1 MTSNATAGTRRIRSN
16 SARRPGAWRAGG
28 FTLIEMIAVI
38 ALIAAIAAMVG
49 GKIIQNQKRA
59 QARLAE
65 TAVNA
70 LATNIE
76 QYQSDVGRYPES
88 LDQLLTAPSDA
99 DGWLGPY
106 AKAADF
112 KDPWHHNIEYTAGGG
127 DTPFQVKSLGADGKP
142 GGEGVDKDI
151 VAPAP

>member
-1 MTSNATAGTRRIRSN
+1 MNSKGNTRRSSTVRSRA
-16 SARRPGAWRAGG
+16 SGARRARG

-49 GKIIQNQKRA
+49 GKVIQNSNRA
-59 QARLAE
+59 KANLAK
-65 TAVNA
+65 TQLNTLSA
-70 LATNIE
+70 NIE
-76 QYQSDVGRYPES
+76 QYQGDVGRYPDS
-88 LDQLLTAPSDA
+88 LDQLLKAPSDA

-106 AKAADF
+106 GKESDLE
-112 KDPWHHNIEYTAGGG
+112 DPWRRKIEFAAGSG
-127 DTPFQVKSLGADGKP
+127 DTPYQLKSLGADGKP

>member
-1 MTSNATAGTRRIRSN
+1 MNSKGNTRRSSTSRSRA
-16 SARRPGAWRAGG
+16 SGMRRARG

-106 AKAADF
+106 AKAGDF
-112 KDPWHHNIEYTAGGG
+112 KDPWHRAIEYTASGG
-127 DTPFQVKSLGADGKP
+127 DTPFQLKSLGADGKP